1 MPRIFATFSLL
12 GLTAAA
18 SYLVAPV
25 MALPHAA
32 VSPNSFINY
41 HAATV
46 NELSQE
52 VSLDP
57 AVRVRLAHHFHV
69 TPEQMKTYVS
79 QNLVLTRLKSAN
91 SYRVACVRPDGSEY
105 WVQERLP
112 VGTPIFASRAT
123 GQPILKLA
131 CGNPMVSALPATTK
145 IADSQALYTKP
156 RLAAVPSTLETPTS
170 AAPLLAADAAP
181 QFAFASDALSAP
193 PVVQV
198 AGSFQSLPL
207 RGGGG
212 GFPLGYL
219 AGIPVLAGIIAS
231 GHGSN
236 SGGGTPNLPDVPA
249 VPETST
255 VLSLGL
261 LLTATGAVLLR
272 RKRPAQN

>member
-18 SYLVAPV
+18 SSLVAPV
-25 MALPHAA
+25 MALPHA
-32 VSPNSFINY
+32 VVPPNSFINY

-112 VGTPIFASRAT
+112 AGTPIFASRAT

-145 IADSQALYTKP
+145 IADSQTQYTKP
-156 RLAAVPSTLETPTS
+156 RLAAVPSTLATPTS
-170 AAPLLAADAAP
+170 AAPVLVADAAP
-181 QFAFASDALSAP
+181 QFAFATDGLSVP

-198 AGSFQSLPL
+198 ADIIQSLPL
-207 RGGGG
+207 RGGG

-219 AGIPVLAGIIAS
+219 AGIPVLAGIIGS

-236 SGGGTPNLPDVPA
+236 GGGGIPNLPDVPA

-255 VLSLGL
+255 VVSLGL
-261 LLTATGAVLLR
+261 LLTATGVVLLR
-272 RKRPAQN
+272 RKRPVQD